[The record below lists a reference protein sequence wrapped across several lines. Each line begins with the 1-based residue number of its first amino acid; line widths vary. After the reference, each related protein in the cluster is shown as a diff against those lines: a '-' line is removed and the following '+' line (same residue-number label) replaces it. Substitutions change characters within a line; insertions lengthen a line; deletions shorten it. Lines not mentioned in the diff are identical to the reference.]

1 MKDVRH
7 VQTMA
12 LGEQQAMCQMPQ
24 TVALAHRLPGTLPFC
39 PGIRHERWCCGFAF
53 RNINF
58 DRCMSV
64 R

>member
-1 MKDVRH
+1 
-7 VQTMA
+7 
-12 LGEQQAMCQMPQ
+12 
-24 TVALAHRLPGTLPFC
+24 LPGTLPFC